1 MILEDFHIHTT
12 YCDGKNSAE
21 EMVRAAIDL
30 NMTRLGFSVHSYIA
44 YDEDYCIA
52 KERTSEYVAEIRA
65 LAEKFKDKIEI
76 LCGVEQDY
84 FSIEPTDGFDYVIGS
99 THAVKKGDEYIE
111 VDNTAE
117 ILADAANRLYGGDFI
132 ALAEDY
138 FNTHADVVRKT
149 NADIIGHFDLITKFN
164 QDKRLFDTDDPRY
177 VAAAKA
183 ALDKLLTYGK
193 PFEINTGA
201 ISRGYRKEA
210 YPEEWQLRYIAEN
223 GGRVIL
229 SSDSHSTETL
239 CYKFEECERIA
250 RDMGFRDLRF

>member
-52 KERTSEYVAEIRA
+52 KERTSEYVAEIRG

-149 NADIIGHFDLITKFN
+149 KFN
-164 QDKRLFDTDDPRY
+164 QDKKLFDTDDPRY
-177 VAAAKA
+177 IAAAKA
-183 ALDKLLTYGK
+183 AIDTLLTYGK

-239 CYKFEECERIA
+239 CYKFEEYEKLAKDI
-250 RDMGFRDLRF
+250 GFKELKF